1 MGFWPYVMR
10 RVFNLWTETEFTRFG
25 VAIVGDRVVGT
36 VNVCTV
42 EGLASYVVLSFNYSQ
57 DWEQRVVIWMINLLC
72 CVVGQVSP
80 VGVSCSLLPRLEDVL
95 VGNTGLGAVS
105 LVPLRI
111 SDINKILVDVSVRVM
126 GGVDVHSLLNH
137 LQTRLKDFVQDAVLL
152 SCPNL
157 LQVSMCSV
165 LVFLTF

>member
-10 RVFNLWTETEFTRFG
+10 RVLNLWTETEFTRFG

-57 DWEQRVVIWMINLLC
+57 DWEQRVVFWMINLLC

-111 SDINKILVDVSVRVM
+111 SDINKILVDVSVRVT

>member
-1 MGFWPYVMR
+1 M
-10 RVFNLWTETEFTRFG
+10 
-25 VAIVGDRVVGT
+25 
-36 VNVCTV
+36 
-42 EGLASYVVLSFNYSQ
+42 
-57 DWEQRVVIWMINLLC
+57 
-72 CVVGQVSP
+72 
-80 VGVSCSLLPRLEDVL
+80 
-95 VGNTGLGAVS
+95 GNTGLGAVS